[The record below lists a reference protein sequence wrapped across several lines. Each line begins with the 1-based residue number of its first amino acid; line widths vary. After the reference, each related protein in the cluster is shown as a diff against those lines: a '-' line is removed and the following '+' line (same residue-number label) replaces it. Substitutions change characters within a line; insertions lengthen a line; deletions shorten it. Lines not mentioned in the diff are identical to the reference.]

1 MGAGEWIAINASNSF
16 GVDVVTQNYYLDADW
31 CAGEKVWFIPIGWRA
46 RGSTGPVV
54 KEMQHDFS
62 HDQVFVLTTNGTMQI
77 EKYDMEVHRTIDDH
91 IYLKGV
97 QKK

>member
-1 MGAGEWIAINASNSF
+1 MAEEYI
-16 GVDVVTQNYYLDADW
+16 GVRPFAKIICYNTNISR
-31 CAGEKVWFIPIGWRA
+31 GG

-77 EKYDMEVHRTIDDH
+77 EKYDMEVYRTIDDH
-91 IYLKGV
+91 IYLNGV